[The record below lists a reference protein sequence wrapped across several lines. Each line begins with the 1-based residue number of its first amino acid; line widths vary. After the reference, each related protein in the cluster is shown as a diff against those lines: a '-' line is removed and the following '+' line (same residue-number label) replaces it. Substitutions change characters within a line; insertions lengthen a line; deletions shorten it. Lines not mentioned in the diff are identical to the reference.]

1 MQCKS
6 CGATLP
12 SGARNC
18 PACGTAV
25 SNSNPFEKTYLSSP
39 GTQSEEILPAAPYP
53 PGSFQEMASP
63 PPMSRPD
70 SPYQAN
76 SYTPGASPT
85 PIPHSYEQASYS
97 PSPQQQPLYPVPQ
110 QQFPSYPSSP
120 PLPPP
125 VQPQKTPRGRGLSRG
140 MMILLIVLAL
150 LMMSGFGLIYYST
163 IYHPNQLHMQATAT
177 AQTLLTREAQG
188 TATANT
194 EATGTAVAIAN
205 ATATAQ
211 AQATANVIAT
221 TTALQN
227 IYTSATNGSP
237 ALQDSLSANTGSNWE
252 EDQAQGGGGCA
263 FTGGA
268 YHASIDQKGFYFACA
283 AQNTNFSNFAY
294 QVQMTITKGDAGGVF
309 FRGNRSASKFY
320 LLSIARDGTYDL
332 FVSKDQ
338 NHSTDLSF
346 GNSSAIKQSLGQAN
360 LITVILRGN
369 NIYFYVNKQYAG
381 SVSDSTYKS
390 GQIGVFVD
398 AHTTA
403 TDVAFTNAQVW
414 KL

>member
-1 MQCKS
+1 
-6 CGATLP
+6 
-12 SGARNC
+12 
-18 PACGTAV
+18 
-25 SNSNPFEKTYLSSP
+25 
-39 GTQSEEILPAAPYP
+39 
-53 PGSFQEMASP
+53 
-63 PPMSRPD
+63 
-70 SPYQAN
+70 
-76 SYTPGASPT
+76 
-85 PIPHSYEQASYS
+85 
-97 PSPQQQPLYPVPQ
+97 
-110 QQFPSYPSSP
+110 
-120 PLPPP
+120 
-125 VQPQKTPRGRGLSRG
+125 
-140 MMILLIVLAL
+140 
-150 LMMSGFGLIYYST
+150 
-163 IYHPNQLHMQATAT
+163 
-177 AQTLLTREAQG
+177 
-188 TATANT
+188 
-194 EATGTAVAIAN
+194 
-205 ATATAQ
+205 AQ

-237 ALQDSLSANTGSNWE
+237 ALHDSLSANTGSNWE

-320 LLSIARDGTYDL
+320 LLSFARDGTYDL

-369 NIYFYVNKQYAG
+369 TIYFYVNKQYAG
-381 SVSDSTYKS
+381 SVNDSTYKS